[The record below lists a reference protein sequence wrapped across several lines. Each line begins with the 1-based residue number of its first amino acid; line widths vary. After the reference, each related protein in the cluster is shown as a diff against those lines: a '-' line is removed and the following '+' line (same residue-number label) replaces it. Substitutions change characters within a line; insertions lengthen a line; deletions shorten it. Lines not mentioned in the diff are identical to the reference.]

1 MIIPSDLGLSV
12 LFLGMGEAIG
22 PPKQS
27 GSRASREHSTEW
39 PSTGAPGSA
48 SPSNTG
54 SSSADDEWL
63 TVDDVCRII
72 KVGRR
77 TFDRYLSHGTGPR
90 VKRLDGGKGGI
101 RIRREWLEAWM
112 DDAA

>member
-1 MIIPSDLGLSV
+1 MAVNGR
-12 LFLGMGEAIG
+12 
-22 PPKQS
+22 
-27 GSRASREHSTEW
+27 SRKRV
-39 PSTGAPGSA
+39 
-48 SPSNTG
+48 PSNTG
-54 SSSADDEWL
+54 SSPADDEWL

-101 RIRREWLEAWM
+101 RIRRDWLDAWM

>member
-1 MIIPSDLGLSV
+1 MAVNGR
-12 LFLGMGEAIG
+12 
-22 PPKQS
+22 
-27 GSRASREHSTEW
+27 SRKRV
-39 PSTGAPGSA
+39 
-48 SPSNTG
+48 PSNTG

-77 TFDRYLSHGTGPR
+77 TFDRYLSHSTGPR

>member
-1 MIIPSDLGLSV
+1 MITLSDLGLSV
-12 LFLGMGEAIG
+12 FSLTWLKQLVPQAIRQPDLKGARYRMAVNGRFLERIA
-22 PPKQS
+22 
-27 GSRASREHSTEW
+27 
-39 PSTGAPGSA
+39 
-48 SPSNTG
+48 SNTG
-54 SSSADDEWL
+54 SSPADDEWL

-101 RIRREWLEAWM
+101 RIRREWLDAWM